1 MEKKCGKCKEVKTI
15 EAFNKDRTAKDGLQ
29 NNCNTC
35 IKKYRQENKEKIKE
49 RSKEYYQENK
59 EKIKEKIKKYYQE
72 NKEKIKERK
81 KEYYQENKER
91 SKERSKE
98 YRQEN
103 KEKIKERSKE
113 YRQENKEKIK
123 ERRKKYR
130 QDNKEKIKKYRQDNK
145 EKIKERGK
153 EYYQENKERS
163 EKYRQDNKEK
173 ISARVKERRA
183 TNPMV
188 KMTTNLRNR
197 TAAAFRR
204 RGYKKDSKTM
214 EMLGVEWEVVSKYIE
229 KKFTPKMNWDNQG
242 TYWHIDHIYPLS
254 LAKDEAEL
262 KRLCHYTNLQPL
274 EATDNIVKG
283 NKITEHQRRIA
294 F

>member
-91 SKERSKE
+91 SE
-98 YRQEN
+98 
-103 KEKIKERSKE
+103 
-113 YRQENKEKIK
+113 
-123 ERRKKYR
+123 
-130 QDNKEKIKKYRQDNK
+130 KYRQDNK
-145 EKIKERGK
+145 EKIKE
-153 EYYQENKERS
+153 
-163 EKYRQDNKEK
+163 
-173 ISARVKERRA
+173 RVKERRA